1 MNKKEVCQKVLTWA
15 QEIAEPLGIEVVD
28 VELEKEHGEWYL
40 RIFIDKPEGINIDD
54 CEMISRQIDPVLD
67 NHDPIPFPYHLEV
80 SSLGLDRPLK
90 NDQDLARSLG
100 KKIRISLFAP
110 FEGKKEWIGTL
121 RAFSK
126 ERVVIGIGEEMLETS
141 IPRNQIAKIKL
152 EIDF

>member
-100 KKIRISLFAP
+100 KKVRISLFAP